1 MSDVFVSEYGYHIIY
16 CNTENLDELYVYTD
30 FLNAMFEAYPNLYN
44 LPLVEKAKELGI
56 EFTDVELYN
65 TLVEAMGVESEDVQ

>member
-1 MSDVFVSEYGYHIIY
+1 
-16 CNTENLDELYVYTD
+16 
-30 FLNAMFEAYPNLYN
+30 MFEAYPNLYN